1 MTEHSYFTLFQS
13 DISSIPLPERFTFPF
28 CYEPHPLARLASQ
41 ELQAYLLEQQDFNHN
56 FGIEEPGNAA
66 AIGKMFGVLVVR
78 NAAGQLG
85 YLSACSGKL
94 AGHNNHK
101 RLVPPVFDMLQK
113 DSYFLQEEEILNAL
127 NKEIELLEQN
137 PEIGQLE
144 LSIQELKLQS
154 AQAIAQKK
162 EHNKAA
168 KKNRDAQRA
177 AYNINPEFPTFEA
190 FAADLVK
197 QSLRDKHELLSVT
210 QYFKQALAD
219 LEMQLNKLVDHIK
232 QLKKDRKQ
240 KSAALQ
246 MYLFKQYYFLNNQL
260 EKKNI
265 ADIFEEKLQQ
275 LPPAAAGECAAP
287 KLLQYAFAHNLTAIC
302 MAEFWWGKSFGAE
315 IRQHKQY
322 YPACKNKCEPI
333 LEHMLKGMELDPNPL
348 LVNTSEG
355 VELPIVYEDD
365 AFLIVN
371 KPAEFLSV
379 PGIHVKDSVLT
390 RMQAYLPETDSPL
403 IVHRLDMS
411 TSGILVIAKTK
422 DAHKNLQQQFA
433 NHRVTKRYEAVLSG
447 RLEQKSG
454 IIQLPLRVDLEDR
467 PRQLV
472 CYTYGKQAE
481 THWEVIRRDE
491 QQTLVSFYPIT
502 GRTHQLRVHAAHH
515 LGLHTPIVGDDLY
528 GNKADRLYLHAAYI
542 RFKHP
547 LTEEIFEFNIPS
559 LF

>member
-1 MTEHSYFTLFQS
+1 MTEHSCFTLFQS

-162 EHNKAA
+162 EYNKAA
-168 KKNRDAQRA
+168 KKDRDAQRA
-177 AYNINPEFPTFEA
+177 AYNINPEFPTFES

-246 MYLFKQYYFLNNQL
+246 MYLFKQYYFL
-260 EKKNI
+260 
-265 ADIFEEKLQQ
+265 
-275 LPPAAAGECAAP
+275 
-287 KLLQYAFAHNLTAIC
+287 NLTAIC

-472 CYTYGKQAE
+472 CYISSVYMP
-481 THWEVIRRDE
+481 R
-491 QQTLVSFYPIT
+491 IT
-502 GRTHQLRVHAAHH
+502 WV
-515 LGLHTPIVGDDLY
+515 
-528 GNKADRLYLHAAYI
+528 YI
-542 RFKHP
+542 R
-547 LTEEIFEFNIPS
+547 L
-559 LF
+559 L

>member
-144 LSIQELKLQS
+144 LDIQELKLQS

-168 KKNRDAQRA
+168 KKDRDAQRA

-197 QSLRDKHELLSVT
+197 QSLRDKHELLSV
-210 QYFKQALAD
+210 
-219 LEMQLNKLVDHIK
+219 
-232 QLKKDRKQ
+232 
-240 KSAALQ
+240 
-246 MYLFKQYYFLNNQL
+246 
-260 EKKNI
+260 
-265 ADIFEEKLQQ
+265 
-275 LPPAAAGECAAP
+275 
-287 KLLQYAFAHNLTAIC
+287 
-302 MAEFWWGKSFGAE
+302 
-315 IRQHKQY
+315 
-322 YPACKNKCEPI
+322 
-333 LEHMLKGMELDPNPL
+333 
-348 LVNTSEG
+348 
-355 VELPIVYEDD
+355 
-365 AFLIVN
+365 
-371 KPAEFLSV
+371 
-379 PGIHVKDSVLT
+379 
-390 RMQAYLPETDSPL
+390 
-403 IVHRLDMS
+403 MS
-411 TSGILVIAKTK
+411 
-422 DAHKNLQQQFA
+422 
-433 NHRVTKRYEAVLSG
+433 
-447 RLEQKSG
+447 
-454 IIQLPLRVDLEDR
+454 
-467 PRQLV
+467 
-472 CYTYGKQAE
+472 
-481 THWEVIRRDE
+481 
-491 QQTLVSFYPIT
+491 
-502 GRTHQLRVHAAHH
+502 
-515 LGLHTPIVGDDLY
+515 
-528 GNKADRLYLHAAYI
+528 
-542 RFKHP
+542 
-547 LTEEIFEFNIPS
+547 
-559 LF
+559 